1 MLFSICVSHAACG
14 AYKYYKCTCGF
25 QVSVRTSPTIS
36 PNTSRDSSRSHSSE
50 TEQYPRPP
58 GNVDIQRFLQG
69 PCARISQAPLC
80 SIWEG
85 LGLQIMFPW
94 REDGPGRE
102 GELCPGVSRQHLA
115 LSPWGSHMRT
125 LFSISQG
132 REEDLPIPSSKDS
145 DSFKLYL
152 S

>member
-1 MLFSICVSHAACG
+1 MSHAAVG

-25 QVSVRTSPTIS
+25 
-36 PNTSRDSSRSHSSE
+36 RSASGPHRPSAQ
-50 TEQYPRPP
+50 TPP
-58 GNVDIQRFLQG
+58 GTLLEAILVKLNSTPVHLEMWTFNDSCRDRALES
-69 PCARISQAPLC
+69 PQAPLC
-80 SIWEG
+80 STCEG